1 MKNIY
6 IVCSSLNLGGAE
18 IQSVWLANK
27 LVKKGYRVSYVVLK
41 KSNYISTYLDKN
53 INLIQYKMYA
63 ADSNK
68 NLVKIRKLYNF
79 FSGIVLFRKKI
90 KKDNALVFS
99 FLFHSNIFV
108 FLSTLFTNKKH
119 IICIRNDRFNS
130 RNSTKNL
137 KIRFF
142 LIYIVS
148 LFSYKIVFNSNK
160 AQQTIGRK
168 LPEKNRQTVILNSIA
183 DFKVPVDEEK
193 YTDIKNF

>member
-160 AQQTIGRK
+160 AHRLLEESFQKKIGK
-168 LPEKNRQTVILNSIA
+168 QL
-183 DFKVPVDEEK
+183 F
-193 YTDIKNF
+193 

>member
-79 FSGIVLFRKKI
+79 FQGLYYFEKKLKKTMLLFFHFYFTQI
-90 KKDNALVFS
+90 
-99 FLFHSNIFV
+99 FLFFFQHY
-108 FLSTLFTNKKH
+108 LQ
-119 IICIRNDRFNS
+119 
-130 RNSTKNL
+130 TKN
-137 KIRFF
+137 I
-142 LIYIVS
+142 
-148 LFSYKIVFNSNK
+148 
-160 AQQTIGRK
+160 
-168 LPEKNRQTVILNSIA
+168 
-183 DFKVPVDEEK
+183 
-193 YTDIKNF
+193 

>member
-183 DFKVPVDEEK
+183 YFIVPVDE
-193 YTDIKNF
+193 DI